1 MRPKVILK
9 KNYWKIKPNYSD
21 FVMLSCTYRKKELQ
35 EFLQKFK
42 SQRVLLTESST
53 ATITLTKESTKVPK
67 EWLKR

>member
-9 KNYWKIKPNYSD
+9 KNYWKIKQNYCKFIIFS
-21 FVMLSCTYRKKELQ
+21 STYRKKELLKL
-35 EFLQKFK
+35 LQKLK
-42 SQRVLLTESST
+42 SQRILLTEEST